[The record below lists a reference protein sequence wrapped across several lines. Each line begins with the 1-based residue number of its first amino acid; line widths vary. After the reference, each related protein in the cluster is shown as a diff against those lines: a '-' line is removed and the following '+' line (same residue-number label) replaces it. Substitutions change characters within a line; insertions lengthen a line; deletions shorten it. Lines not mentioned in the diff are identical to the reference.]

1 MRSENA
7 FSLPRVVGAWLL
19 LLPGAVAFQPVF
31 GGVAGYLPALVGI
44 TVGALIPL
52 LAARFRWSAALWF
65 AAILVSY
72 LLLGGPLAL
81 PETTINGF
89 VPSLTTI
96 ARLMQLTYQGWY
108 DILTVA
114 TPAGDLSGPQAAPLL
129 GGILFATV
137 LVGIVR
143 FTRTVV
149 WPMSLTTAWLA
160 LGIAFGIRQ
169 TSTALWLGAA
179 LGAGLLIWATAHRIS
194 RTGAANAEFLVRQPR
209 GLSRRTWQ
217 GLSAMLVIAL
227 AAGTALGVNA
237 LTSTGVH
244 RQVLRDY
251 VVPPLNLQE
260 HPSPLTKYRLY
271 ELNQKDE
278 VLFQVSGMP
287 AGGRLRLAVMDEW
300 NGVVFNVSQNAGEY
314 LQVGRELPWQ
324 PEAAT
329 QVSEITAQAYDDVWV
344 PSFGE
349 PARIE
354 FEGKQ
359 SGEQARGLYFNRN
372 TKQALTTARIGDGAM
387 LRVADVVLL
396 PLSDS
401 QREGLKGARGGAAPL
416 ARVDRVPEVLVKNAA
431 EWTQGATGHYEQLS
445 MIEQKLRTEGFYS
458 DGSDNRSRAGH
469 NAERL
474 TYMFNQEQWV
484 GDDEQYAAAMALMAT
499 QLGIPTRV
507 VMGFYP
513 ASDAETGNGWQ
524 VHGTEAHVWVEAF
537 LEGSGWVNFDP
548 TPDRNR
554 LPNSENPQPKPTPKP
569 RVDPPPTPPAHV
581 EDDTVVVDQQEV
593 EFDDPKE
600 QAPDWAQ
607 VIMMIAVGAGGILL
621 ILSPLIVIAIIK
633 GRRTFMRRRKGE
645 TSDQVAGAW
654 DEVVDRARDLGFVVV
669 TNHTRRESADDL
681 QENYPNLPIRTM
693 ADQVDESVF
702 GPGDPGTDVCEVV
715 WERSGELRSSLLATK
730 PWYARPAAFF
740 SLRSLRRVK
749 TETERRSRK
758 PQPHDSGGRNEG
770 SSREPKK

>member
-1 MRSENA
+1 MRSENV

-19 LLPGAVAFQPVF
+19 LLPGVVAFQPVF
-31 GGVAGYLPALVGI
+31 GGISGYLPALVGI
-44 TVGALIPL
+44 TAGALIPL
-52 LAARFRWSAALWF
+52 LAARFRWSAALWL
-65 AAILVSY
+65 AAILAAY
-72 LLLGGPLAL
+72 LLLGGPFAL
-81 PETTINGF
+81 PETMINGF

-129 GGILFATV
+129 GGILFSAA

-149 WPMSLTTAWLA
+149 WPMPLTTAWLA

-169 TSTALWLGAA
+169 TPTVLWLGAA
-179 LGAGLLIWATAHRIS
+179 LGAGLLVWATAHRIS

-217 GLSAMLVIAL
+217 GLSAMMVITL
-227 AAGTALGVNA
+227 AAGAALGVNA
-237 LTSTGVH
+237 LTSTGAH
-244 RQVLRDY
+244 RQVLRDH

-260 HPSPLTKYRLY
+260 YPSPLTRYRLY
-271 ELNQKDE
+271 ELNQKDD

-314 LQVGRELPWQ
+314 LRVGRELPWQ
-324 PEAAT
+324 PEVAT
-329 QVSEITAQAYDDVWV
+329 QASEITAQVYDDVWV

-354 FEGKQ
+354 FEGEQ
-359 SGEQARGLYFNRN
+359 SGRQARGLHFNRN
-372 TKQALTTARIGDGAM
+372 TKQALTTARIGDGSM
-387 LRVADVVLL
+387 LRVTDVVLL

-401 QREGLKGARGGAAPL
+401 QREGLRGARGGAAPL
-416 ARVDRVPEVLVKNAA
+416 ARVDRVPEVLVKNAT
-431 EWTQGATGHYEQLS
+431 EWTQGAASHYEELS

-469 NAERL
+469 TAERL
-474 TYMFNQEQWV
+474 AYMFNQEQWV

-499 QLGIPTRV
+499 QLGIPVRV

-513 ASDAETGNGWQ
+513 AGDAEVGHGWQ
-524 VHGTEAHVWVEAF
+524 VRGTEAHVWVEAF
-537 LEGSGWVNFDP
+537 LEGAGWVNFDP

-554 LPNSENPQPKPTPKP
+554 LPSSENPQPKPKPKP
-569 RVDPPPTPPAHV
+569 RVDPPPTPPERA
-581 EDDTVVVDQQEV
+581 EDETVVVDQQEV
-593 EFDDPKE
+593 EFDDPRE
-600 QAPDWAQ
+600 QAPDWVQ
-607 VIMMIAVGAGGILL
+607 VVIMIAIGAGGILL
-621 ILSPLIVIAIIK
+621 VLSPLIVIALIK
-633 GRRTFMRRRKGE
+633 GRRAFTRRRRGE
-645 TSDQVAGAW
+645 IADQVAGAW
-654 DEVVDRARDLGFVVV
+654 DEVVDRARDLGFAVA
-669 TNHTRRESADDL
+669 TNHTRRESADSL
-681 QENYPNLPIRTM
+681 QENYPSLSIRSM
-693 ADQVDESVF
+693 ADQVDASVF
-702 GPGDPGTDVCEVV
+702 GPEEPGADVRESV
-715 WERSGELRSSLLATK
+715 WERSGELKSSLLATK

-749 TETERRSRK
+749 VETEQRSRK
-758 PQPHDSGGRNEG
+758 PQPHDGGGRNEG
-770 SSREPKK
+770 SSREPTT

>member
-1 MRSENA
+1 
-7 FSLPRVVGAWLL
+7 
-19 LLPGAVAFQPVF
+19 
-31 GGVAGYLPALVGI
+31 
-44 TVGALIPL
+44 
-52 LAARFRWSAALWF
+52 
-65 AAILVSY
+65 
-72 LLLGGPLAL
+72 
-81 PETTINGF
+81 
-89 VPSLTTI
+89 
-96 ARLMQLTYQGWY
+96 
-108 DILTVA
+108 
-114 TPAGDLSGPQAAPLL
+114 
-129 GGILFATV
+129 
-137 LVGIVR
+137 
-143 FTRTVV
+143 
-149 WPMSLTTAWLA
+149 
-160 LGIAFGIRQ
+160 
-169 TSTALWLGAA
+169 
-179 LGAGLLIWATAHRIS
+179 
-194 RTGAANAEFLVRQPR
+194 
-209 GLSRRTWQ
+209 
-217 GLSAMLVIAL
+217 
-227 AAGTALGVNA
+227 
-237 LTSTGVH
+237 
-244 RQVLRDY
+244 
-251 VVPPLNLQE
+251 
-260 HPSPLTKYRLY
+260 
-271 ELNQKDE
+271 
-278 VLFQVSGMP
+278 
-287 AGGRLRLAVMDEW
+287 
-300 NGVVFNVSQNAGEY
+300 
-314 LQVGRELPWQ
+314 
-324 PEAAT
+324 
-329 QVSEITAQAYDDVWV
+329 
-344 PSFGE
+344 
-349 PARIE
+349 
-354 FEGKQ
+354 
-359 SGEQARGLYFNRN
+359 
-372 TKQALTTARIGDGAM
+372 
-387 LRVADVVLL
+387 
-396 PLSDS
+396 
-401 QREGLKGARGGAAPL
+401 
-416 ARVDRVPEVLVKNAA
+416 
-431 EWTQGATGHYEQLS
+431 

-469 NAERL
+469 TAERL

-513 ASDAETGNGWQ
+513 ASDTETGNGWQ

-600 QAPDWAQ
+600 QAPDWVQ
-607 VIMMIAVGAGGILL
+607 VIMMIAAGTGGILL

-702 GPGDPGTDVCEVV
+702 GPEDPGTDVCEVV

-749 TETERRSRK
+749 AETERRSRK
-758 PQPHDSGGRNEG
+758 PQPHDNGGKNEG

>member
-19 LLPGAVAFQPVF
+19 LLPGAVAFQPIF

-44 TVGALIPL
+44 TAGALIPL

-96 ARLMQLTYQGWY
+96 ARLMQLAYQGWY

-129 GGILFATV
+129 GGILFSAA

-149 WPMSLTTAWLA
+149 WPMPLTTAWLA

-169 TSTALWLGAA
+169 TPTALWLGAA

-194 RTGAANAEFLVRQPR
+194 RMGAANAEFLVRQPR

-237 LTSTGVH
+237 LTSAGAH
-244 RQVLRDY
+244 RQVLRDH

-260 HPSPLTKYRLY
+260 YPSPLTKYRLY

-314 LQVGRELPWQ
+314 LQVGRELPWR
-324 PEAAT
+324 PEVAT
-329 QVSEITAQAYDDVWV
+329 QVSEITARAYDDVWV

-354 FEGKQ
+354 FEGEQ
-359 SGEQARGLYFNRN
+359 SGKQARGLHFNRN
-372 TKQALTTARIGDGAM
+372 TKQALTTARIGDGSM
-387 LRVADVVLL
+387 LRVTDVVLL

-401 QREGLKGARGGAAPL
+401 QREGIRGARGGAAPL
-416 ARVDRVPEVLVKNAA
+416 ARVDRVPEVLVKNATD
-431 EWTQGATGHYEQLS
+431 WTQGATGHYEQLS

-458 DGSDNRSRAGH
+458 NGSDNRSRAGH
-469 NAERL
+469 TAERL
-474 TYMFNQEQWV
+474 AYMFNQEQWV

-513 ASDAETGNGWQ
+513 ASDAEVGDGWQ
-524 VHGTEAHVWVEAF
+524 VRGTEAHVWVEAF
-537 LEGSGWVNFDP
+537 LEGAGWVNFDP

-554 LPNSENPQPKPTPKP
+554 LPSSENPQPKPTPKP

-581 EDDTVVVDQQEV
+581 EDETVVVDQQEV
-593 EFDDPKE
+593 EFDNPKE
-600 QAPDWAQ
+600 QAPDWVQ
-607 VIMMIAVGAGGILL
+607 VVIMIAIGAGGILL
-621 ILSPLIVIAIIK
+621 VLSPLIVIAIIK
-633 GRRTFMRRRKGE
+633 GRRAFTRRRKGE
-645 TSDQVAGAW
+645 IADQVAGAW
-654 DEVVDRARDLGFVVV
+654 DEVVDRARDLGFAVVA
-669 TNHTRRESADDL
+669 NYTRRESADDL
-681 QENYPNLPIRTM
+681 QEDYPNLPIRPM
-693 ADQVDESVF
+693 ADQVDASVF
-702 GPGDPGTDVCEVV
+702 GPEEPGAAVRESV

-749 TETERRSRK
+749 AETERRSRK
-758 PQPHDSGGRNEG
+758 PQPHDSGERNEG